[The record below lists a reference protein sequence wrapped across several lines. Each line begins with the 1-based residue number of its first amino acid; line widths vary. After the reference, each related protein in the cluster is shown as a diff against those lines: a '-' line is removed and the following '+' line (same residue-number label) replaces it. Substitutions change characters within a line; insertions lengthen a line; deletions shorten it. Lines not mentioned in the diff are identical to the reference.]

1 MYGKQQS
8 YVNGFTEDGR
18 AILSDGDNIDTTVA
32 RHSPDAGT
40 PADTTNPSTN
50 HSTNPRTRRAH
61 RDRAH
66 RDRTDRDRTD
76 RTDRDR
82 ADFGWLKQADVVAF
96 NSEAEKTF
104 VALVRTLAP
113 CSVSDAVREAAFE
126 LNISVE
132 TAKRYLIKHTARR
145 AEFVIACGVV
155 QVRGNY
161 SS

>member
-40 PADTTNPSTN
+40 PADSPAD
-50 HSTNPRTRRAH
+50 NPRARRPRRAH